1 MLNPVSR
8 KILTIL
14 FLGALLA
21 VALRLIHGIVVERQ
35 ARQQEVEAGIAA
47 GSGGRQSV
55 VGPLLLA
62 QVRDP
67 PSVIPAQAGKP
78 ATVGASTVRLLHV
91 LPDTLEVAGAV
102 EVRPRHRG
110 IYRAQTFRLDG
121 TWQGRFRVPA
131 RFGLPAQS
139 GTSIERVFVA
149 FAVADPRGLRGRPAL
164 RLDGR
169 AQTLAAGTSVPVLGD
184 GFRVELDPAA
194 LAAGGDLG
202 FALQL
207 SLEGTGSLSVV
218 PSGDDTRIALRSN
231 WPHPS
236 FEGAFLPG
244 ERSLAADGF
253 SATWQTTLLATNLDG
268 RLAGCLQR
276 GTGPCELPGIGVRF
290 VEPVNV
296 YQRSERAVKY
306 GLLFIGLTFG
316 AFFLFETLKRCR
328 MHPLQYAFVGLA
340 LALFFLL
347 VISLSEHVAFALAY
361 GAAATACVLL
371 VTVYLRYV
379 LGGWRRALGL
389 GALLA
394 LLYGVLYG
402 LLVSEDNSLVLGS
415 VLLFALLAAAMW
427 LTRRVDW
434 YTAGEARRQPADA
447 A

>member
-1 MLNPVSR
+1 MSTAGAP
-8 KILTIL
+8 TIR
-14 FLGALLA
+14 F
-21 VALRLIHGIVVERQ
+21 
-35 ARQQEVEAGIAA
+35 
-47 GSGGRQSV
+47 
-55 VGPLLLA
+55 
-62 QVRDP
+62 
-67 PSVIPAQAGKP
+67 
-78 ATVGASTVRLLHV
+78 LHV
-91 LPDTLEVAGAV
+91 LPDTLEVTGEV
-102 EVRPRHRG
+102 EVRPRYRG

-121 TWQGRFRVPA
+121 TWQGKFKVPA
-131 RFGLPAQS
+131 RFGLAAQS
-139 GTSIERVFVA
+139 RSSIERVFVA

-169 AQTLAAGTSVPVLGD
+169 AQTLAAGTSIPALSE

-194 LAAGGDLG
+194 LAGGGDLG

-207 SLEGTGSLSVV
+207 SLEGTGSLAVV

-244 ERSLAADGF
+244 EKALAADGF
-253 SATWQTTLLATNLDG
+253 SANWQTTLLATNLDS

-276 GTGPCELPGIGVRF
+276 GSGHCELPGVGVRF

-296 YQRSERAVKY
+296 YHRSERAVKY

-316 AFFLFETLKRCR
+316 AFFLFETLERYR

-347 VISLSEHVAFALAY
+347 VISLSEHIAFALAY
-361 GAAATACVLL
+361 GSAGAACVLL

-379 LGGWRRALGL
+379 LGGWRRALGF

-415 VLLFALLAAAMW
+415 LLLFALLAAAMW

-434 YTAGEARRQPADA
+434 YTAHEAQRKADPA
-447 A
+447 

>member
-14 FLGALLA
+14 FLGALQA
-21 VALRLIHGIVVERQ
+21 VALQLIHGIVVERQ

-47 GSGGRQSV
+47 GVGGRQTL

-62 QVRDP
+62 LVRDP
-67 PSVIPAQAGKP
+67 PPVIPAQAGKP
-78 ATVGASTVRLLHV
+78 ATVGASTIRWLQV
-91 LPDTLEVAGAV
+91 LPDTLDVTGEV
-102 EVRPRHRG
+102 EVRPRYRG

-121 TWQGRFRVPA
+121 TWQGRFKVPA
-131 RFGLPAQS
+131 RFGLAAES
-139 GTSIERVFVA
+139 RSSIERVFVA

-169 AQTLAAGTSVPVLGD
+169 AQTLAAGTSIQALGE
-184 GFRVELDPAA
+184 GFRVELDPMA
-194 LAAGGDLG
+194 LADGGDLA

-207 SLEGTGSLSVV
+207 SLEGTGSLAVV

-244 ERSLAADGF
+244 EKTMAADGF
-253 SATWQTTLLATNLDG
+253 SANWQTTLLATNLDS
-268 RLAGCLQR
+268 RLAACLQR
-276 GTGPCELPGIGVRF
+276 GSGRCELPGIGVRF

-296 YQRSERAVKY
+296 YHRSERAVKY

-347 VISLSEHVAFALAY
+347 VISLSEHIAFALAY
-361 GAAATACVLL
+361 GAAGAACVALI
-371 VTVYLRYV
+371 TVYLRFV
-379 LGGWRRALGL
+379 LAGWRRALAF

-394 LLYGVLYG
+394 LLYGVLYA
-402 LLVSEDNSLVLGS
+402 LLLSEDNALLLGS
-415 VLLFALLAAAMW
+415 LLLFALLAAAMW

-434 YTAGEARRQPADA
+434 YTAHDAQRKADPA
-447 A
+447 